1 MIMKDLR
8 NPLRHRS
15 LRVGVASLAAMF
27 CVTVAAQAEEDCLD
41 VPSTSADAD
50 FKPCEGQEVQLDLDA
65 ALPDPTVVAKKPT
78 AQSDGVPWIAESR
91 DVPATFNSSDSGV
104 SVRTSLS
111 TWRDYN
117 VKSASP
123 TVEQQPGIAVSTDAL
138 KLPKAPSVP
147 VTPIDVWSNIDVN
160 GYDGSRDQSTRT
172 GIGANYKI
180 SKTTT
185 MGVSLERG
193 DSRSA
198 TTPGIEQDQ
207 KASAYVTLQAAP
219 MLSVDARTEW
229 QAGNAEFAT
238 SNGAAEKSAF
248 ILAPKVEHSF
258 ALDSGATIAPFVTYK
273 REFDL
278 STERKDVTDPTLDAA
293 SAGAGI
299 TYSKTDAYS
308 LSVTADVDNV
318 GSTTAT
324 EPASLSSK
332 FQLSVP
338 IR

>member
-1 MIMKDLR
+1 MIMKPLR
-8 NPLRHRS
+8 DSSRHRS
-15 LRVGVASLAAMF
+15 LRISVASLAAVF

-41 VPSTSADAD
+41 VPSTSSDAD
-50 FKPCEGQEVQLDLDA
+50 FKPCEGQDVQLDLDA
-65 ALPDPTVVAKKPT
+65 ALPDPTVVAKRPA
-78 AQSDGVPWIAESR
+78 AQSDGVPWIAESQ
-91 DVPATFNSSDSGV
+91 DVPATFNSSDTGV

-111 TWRDYN
+111 AWRDYN
-117 VKSASP
+117 VKTASP
-123 TVEQQPGIAVSTDAL
+123 TIEQQPGVTVSTDTL
-138 KLPKAPSVP
+138 KLPKAPSVA
-147 VTPIDVWSNIDVN
+147 VTPIDVWSNIDIN

-172 GIGANYKI
+172 GLGADYKI

-198 TTPGIEQDQ
+198 TTPGLEQDQ

-219 MLSVDARTEW
+219 MLSLDARTEW
-229 QAGNAEFAT
+229 QTGNGEFAA

-258 ALDSGATIAPFVTYK
+258 ALDSGTTIAPFVTSK
-273 REFDL
+273 RAFDL
-278 STERKDVTDPTLDAA
+278 SAERKEPTDPTLDAA

-318 GSTTAT
+318 GSATAT
-324 EPASLSSK
+324 EPESLSSK

-338 IR
+338 LK